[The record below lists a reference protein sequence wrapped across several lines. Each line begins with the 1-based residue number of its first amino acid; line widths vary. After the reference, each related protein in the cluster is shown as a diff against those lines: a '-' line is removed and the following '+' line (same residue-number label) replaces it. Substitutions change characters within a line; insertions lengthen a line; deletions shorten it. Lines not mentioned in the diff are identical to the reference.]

1 MKHEL
6 DLSFL
11 MCKQRKLEVDE
22 VQVLAVGSGVAIV
35 RPRQTDDLVG
45 GGPCCGRTGG
55 TGPPARQQRASGG
68 DADYRQGG
76 EGGTSLAAGDRR
88 TGAAAGG
95 ETLSPLWSPVAMR
108 EQVGSDNFLFFSFS

>member
-35 RPRQTDDLVG
+35 RPRQTDDLIG

-55 TGPPARQQRASGG
+55 TGPPARQQRASRG
-68 DADYRQGG
+68 DADFLWRG
-76 EGGTSLAAGDRR
+76 EGAPADGGGGRRRNPIASLVACRHAG
-88 TGAAAGG
+88 AGG
-95 ETLSPLWSPVAMR
+95 ER
-108 EQVGSDNFLFFSFS
+108 